1 MTEQQRRKNYKLQM
15 IILSV
20 IMFIFVSFVTIHI
33 GAVFNSYEQFDYTM
47 LGKFQD
53 DIDAHI
59 KSTPFFMPQKQ
70 DLKIFMFISLLYWA
84 VALYFITLDKKY
96 MFGKEHGTARWAE
109 KEEIKKILDKD
120 ENNNIIL
127 TETEQMSL
135 NTRKTR
141 KNLNILALGGSGAG
155 KTRFFVKPNIMQA
168 NTSYVIT
175 DPKGE
180 ILRETG
186 ALLHQQGYKIKAFN
200 LIDMGY
206 SSRYNPFVYIRTEND
221 VMKLINGLIKNTN
234 PKSGGGNDPFWEKSE
249 IALLQAIFYFMWY
262 ELVPEEQNFKTVME
276 LLRYA
281 SVKEENEDY
290 ESDLD
295 IIFKQLKEVK
305 PQHIAVRQY
314 GIFKQG
320 AGKTTKSILIS
331 VGVRL
336 SLFNLESLSDL
347 TIKDELNLETIAH
360 EKTALFVIIPDSDN
374 TFNFLVS
381 MMYGQLFER
390 LYYIAD
396 FQTKDGRLKTHVR
409 FMLDEFANI
418 GQIPDFEKKI
428 ATMRSREISSTI
440 IIQNMAQLKEIYKD
454 NWESITGNCDSTLFL
469 GGQEQSTLEYISKR
483 LGKETIDTRNINYSK
498 GKQGSTSYNFGIHGR
513 ELMQPDEIGRMPDSD
528 CILLIRGMLPF
539 YSKKFDLSKHRNY
552 MYLFEVSEENCF
564 DYSKVRDMENQKD
577 KEEERIKILEGYK
590 MKDFELEIEQIE
602 QMYKNIVFMDEEQ
615 QYPFSFDDEIQSFI
629 DENDIE
635 IEEEK

>member
-1 MTEQQRRKNYKLQM
+1 MTEQQRRKKRKIQM
-15 IILSV
+15 V
-20 IMFIFVSFVTIHI
+20 IMFIILYVFLSFYTIHI
-33 GAVFNSYEQFDYTM
+33 GVVFNSYEKFDYTM
-47 LGKFQD
+47 LGKFQK
-53 DIDAHI
+53 DIEINI
-59 KSTPFFMPQKQ
+59 KTTPFFIPHKQ
-70 DLKIFMFISLLYWA
+70 DLKLFIFMSLMYWSIA
-84 VALYFITLDKKY
+84 MYYIVSDKKY
-96 MFGKEHGTARWAE
+96 MFGKEHGTSRWAE
-109 KEEIKKILDKD
+109 KEEIKKIADKNT
-120 ENNNIIL
+120 NNNIIL

-141 KNLNILALGGSGAG
+141 KNLNVLAIGGSGAG

-180 ILRETG
+180 ILKETG
-186 ALLHQQGYKIKAFN
+186 FFLKNQGYKIKVLN
-200 LIDMGY
+200 VIDMDY
-206 SSRYNPFVYIRTEND
+206 SSRYNPFAYIRTEND

-234 PKSGGGNDPFWEKSE
+234 PRNSGGASDPFWEKSE

-281 SVKEENEDY
+281 IVKEEDEDY

-295 IIFKQLKEVK
+295 IIFKQLKEEK
-305 PQHIAVRQY
+305 PNHIAVRQY
-314 GIFKQG
+314 NIFKQG
-320 AGKTTKSILIS
+320 AGRTIKSILIS

-336 SLFNLESLSDL
+336 SLFNMQSVSDL
-347 TIKDELNLETIAH
+347 TIKDDLDLESIAY
-360 EKTALFVIIPDSDN
+360 EKTALFVIISDSDT

-396 FQTKDGRLKTHVR
+396 FKTKKGKLKYHVR
-409 FMLDEFANI
+409 FILDEFANI

-440 IIQNMAQLKEIYKD
+440 IIQNMAQLKELYKD

-483 LGKETIDTRNINYSK
+483 LGKETIDIRNINYSK
-498 GKQGSTSYNFGIHGR
+498 GRQGNLSYNYAIHGR
-513 ELMQPDEIGRMPDSD
+513 ELMQDNEIGRMPDED
-528 CILLIRGMLPF
+528 CILLIRGLFPF
-539 YSKKFDLSKHRNY
+539 YSKKFNLEKHKNY
-552 MYLFEVSEENCF
+552 KFLYEASEDNHF
-564 DYSKVRDMENQKD
+564 DYMKVREIENQKD
-577 KEEERIKILEGYK
+577 KDEERIKIIEGYK
-590 MKDFELEIEQIE
+590 LKDFELEIEQI
-602 QMYKNIVFMDEEQ
+602 QQLYQSVILEEN
-615 QYPFSFDDEIQSFI
+615 FETFIDDEIENYM
-629 DENDIE
+629 DENL

>member
-1 MTEQQRRKNYKLQM
+1 MTDQQRRRKYKIQLVV
-15 IILSV
+15 LFT
-20 IMFIFVSFVTIHI
+20 IMFVFISFVAIHS
-33 GAVFNSYEQFDYTM
+33 GAVFNSYEHFDYTM
-47 LGKFQD
+47 LGRFQS
-53 DIDAHI
+53 DIEKHI
-59 KSTPFFMPQKQ
+59 KIAPIFIPQKQ
-70 DLKIFMFISLLYWA
+70 DLKIFIFVSLFYWS
-84 VALYFITLDKKY
+84 VAFYLITADKKY
-96 MFGKEHGTARWAE
+96 MFGKEHGTACWAE
-109 KEEIKKILDKD
+109 KEEIKKVIDKD
-120 ENNNIIL
+120 ENRNIIF
-127 TETEQMSL
+127 TETEQMGL
-135 NTRKTR
+135 NTKKTR
-141 KNLNILALGGSGAG
+141 KNLNVLVIGGSGAG

-186 ALLHQQGYKIKAFN
+186 SLLYKQGFKIKVFN
-200 LIDMGY
+200 LIDMDY

-221 VMKLINGLIKNTN
+221 VMKVINGLIKNTN
-234 PKSGGGNDPFWEKSE
+234 PKTGGGNDPFWEKSE

-262 ELVPEEQNFKTVME
+262 ELVPEEQNFNTVME

-281 SVKEENEDY
+281 SVREDDEDY

-295 IIFKQLKEVK
+295 IIFKQLREEK
-305 PQHIAVRQY
+305 PNHIAVRQY
-314 GIFKQG
+314 NIFKQG
-320 AGKTTKSILIS
+320 AGRTTKSILIS

-336 SLFNLESLSDL
+336 SLFNMESVSKLIAKDDLELES
-347 TIKDELNLETIAH
+347 IAN
-360 EKTALFVIIPDSDN
+360 EKAALFVVIPDSDN

-396 FQTKDGRLKTHVR
+396 FQTEDGKLKNHVR
-409 FMLDEFANI
+409 FILDEFANI

-428 ATMRSREISSTI
+428 ATMRSREISASI

-483 LGKETIDTRNINYSK
+483 LGKETIDTRNINFSK
-498 GKQGSTSYNFGIHGR
+498 GRQGSTSYNYGIHGR

-539 YSKKFDLSKHRNY
+539 YSKKFDLLKHKNY
-552 MYLFEVSEENCF
+552 KYLYETSSENYF
-564 DYSKVRDMENQKD
+564 DYSKIREIEIEKD
-577 KEEERIKILEGYK
+577 IEVERIKILERYK
-590 MKDFELEIEQIE
+590 IKDFELEVEQIQQLFNNLIIE
-602 QMYKNIVFMDEEQ
+602 DVNLNNFNEELQ
-615 QYPFSFDDEIQSFI
+615 DYVE
-629 DENDIE
+629 ENYIE
-635 IEEEK
+635 TEKR